1 MARGESSWSGGVVD
15 VPRILCQPGGGK
27 SCGACCGMYN
37 HREAD
42 EGELRARLEARTR
55 AFHARCDVRDPET
68 LKAFRLEWEDAP
80 EDKLLGELPSCPF
93 LGMLDD
99 GGTDRVGC
107 MVHPFQNDGVDGRD
121 CGVYDRHTCEDYL
134 CAAHSVMT
142 RDEKWLVLA
151 GTRDSY
157 VYGLVVTDVR
167 FVRELFALAAR
178 INGAMPTGKA
188 LGREGVLEAARAY
201 FELKRDWPWRAPDG
215 VFGQVIPGEGLDT
228 PRRPG
233 PSEQAGVE
241 ADVYESALRCLG
253 TQVEHVGEL
262 EAAREVVAERVAAF
276 AKAVAS

>member
-1 MARGESSWSGGVVD
+1 MARGESAWSGGVAD

-42 EGELRARLEARTR
+42 EAELRARLEARTR
-55 AFHARCDVRDPET
+55 AFRARCNVSDPET
-68 LKAFRLEWEDAP
+68 LKAFRALWEDEP
-80 EDKLLGELPSCPF
+80 GDKLLGELPSCPF
-93 LGMLDD
+93 LGMLDE
-99 GGTDRVGC
+99 GETDRVGC

-151 GTRDSY
+151 ATLDSY
-157 VYGLVVTDVR
+157 VYGLVITDVR
-167 FVRELFALAAR
+167 YVRELFMLAAR
-178 INGAMPTGKA
+178 TNGAMPMGKA

-201 FELKRDWPWRAPDG
+201 FELKRDWPFRAADG

-233 PSEQAGVE
+233 PSEQVGAE
-241 ADVYESALRCLG
+241 ADVFASALRCLG
-253 TQVEHVGEL
+253 TQVGDMSEL
-262 EAAREVVAERVAAF
+262 EAARVMVAARVEAF
-276 AKAVAS
+276 AKAVSV

>member
-1 MARGESSWSGGVVD
+1 MARGESAWSGGIAD

-42 EGELRARLEARTR
+42 ERELRARLEARTR
-55 AFHARCDVRDPET
+55 AFRERCDVREPET
-68 LKAFRLEWEDAP
+68 LRAFRAEWEDAP

-99 GGTDRVGC
+99 GETDRVGC
-107 MVHPFQNDGVDGRD
+107 MVHPLQNGGVDGRD

-142 RDEKWLVLA
+142 REERWLVLA
-151 GTRDSY
+151 ATRDSY

-167 FVRELFALAAR
+167 YVRELFALAAR
-178 INGAMPTGKA
+178 RNGAMPTGKA

-215 VFGQVIPGEGLDT
+215 VFGQVVPGEGLET

-233 PSEQAGVE
+233 PSEQVSVE
-241 ADVYESALRCLG
+241 EDEYESALRCLG
-253 TQVEHVGEL
+253 TQVEDVAGL
-262 EAAREVVAERVAAF
+262 EAARARVAARVEAF
-276 AKAVAS
+276 AKAVSA